1 MKGGKIQNNNDNQ
14 RSPANRT
21 RIRSIRGLKRN
32 ARTSKKTTGRP
43 FYIWSSI
50 KHKPLSKYNN
60 TIQGRCCFNYIIGL
74 PQKNGTPQPLWNY
87 EDQIYRALMI
97 SAYLNSSPNNGPS
110 VYTKEEK
117 SIDNCQKME
126 YNPIAV
132 IPNCQVSI
140 GIDPSFGSSKFGI
153 VATRFVNER
162 TEVIE
167 AEEFERPDFNDMI
180 NSSQ

>member
-1 MKGGKIQNNNDNQ
+1 
-14 RSPANRT
+14 
-21 RIRSIRGLKRN
+21 
-32 ARTSKKTTGRP
+32 
-43 FYIWSSI
+43 
-50 KHKPLSKYNN
+50 
-60 TIQGRCCFNYIIGL
+60 
-74 PQKNGTPQPLWNY
+74 
-87 EDQIYRALMI
+87 MI

-140 GIDPSFGSSKFGI
+140 GIDPSFGSGKFGI